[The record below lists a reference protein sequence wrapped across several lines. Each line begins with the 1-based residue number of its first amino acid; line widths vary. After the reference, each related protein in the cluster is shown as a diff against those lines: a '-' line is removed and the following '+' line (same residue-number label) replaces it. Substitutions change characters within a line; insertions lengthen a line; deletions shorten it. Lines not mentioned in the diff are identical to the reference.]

1 MAAPWPRSGHGHDAM
16 ATGRWGILFYLFR
29 GLQTDCGFRSS
40 GHHQWC
46 LHATCINL
54 DQLGI
59 EILASSGKLWQA
71 PKRKMVR
78 LAKARDLQ
86 GRSIGWQANDAAKGE
101 GIATLTSFCGKL
113 SAFPALSAWYHGC
126 TMTLYGCSTFT
137 LTSFYSKW
145 LQFTSFYII
154 KLHLCSSADRSET
167 AGCTQRRWEHFSKQ
181 RMNLEMAL

>member
-1 MAAPWPRSGHGHDAM
+1 MHVFQLIWCDWHRLAGLTDMNRFAEGVLCH
-16 ATGRWGILFYLFR
+16 LFR
-29 GLQTDCGFRSS
+29 SLQAD
-40 GHHQWC
+40 H
-46 LHATCINL
+46 
-54 DQLGI
+54 
-59 EILASSGKLWQA
+59 
-71 PKRKMVR
+71 R
-78 LAKARDLQ
+78 LRCSWNYQRRVYARNLQ

-126 TMTLYGCSTFT
+126 PMTLYGCSTFT
-137 LTSFYSKW
+137 LASFYSKW